1 MTQYGQIDT
10 PVHQTVSHT
19 QLGEMINKRTVVCD
33 ATATSHIHLPC
44 NLLF

>member
-1 MTQYGQIDT
+1 MTQYGQIDI

-19 QLGEMINKRTVVCD
+19 QLGHIINKRNMVHD
-33 ATATSHIHLPC
+33 AKATSHMHLPC